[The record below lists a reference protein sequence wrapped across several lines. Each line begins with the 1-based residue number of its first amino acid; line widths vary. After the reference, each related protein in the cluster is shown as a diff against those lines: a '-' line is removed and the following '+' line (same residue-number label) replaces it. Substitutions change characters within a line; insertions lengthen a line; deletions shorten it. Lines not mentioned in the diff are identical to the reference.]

1 MSKIITGKHSSKKDV
16 ITKKAAGLFITR
28 GYNAT
33 SMRELALS
41 VGVEAPSLYN
51 HIGSKGELLNDI
63 CFRIAEAFTSHLD
76 LVEKQPG
83 SSAGKLEQV
92 IRFQIRMMLDHY
104 DEVYVANHEWKH
116 LSEPWL
122 NDFLARRRNYE
133 KRMVALVER
142 GIQSKEL
149 RPINPYV
156 AVLNILSTVRGIE
169 FWHRHKKNL
178 SASVLESDMV
188 THLLN
193 GLVKQ

>member
-1 MSKIITGKHSSKKDV
+1 MSKIITGKNNSKKDV

-63 CFRIAEAFTSHLD
+63 CFRIAEAFTSQLD

-83 SSAGKLEQV
+83 SVAGKLELV
-92 IRFQIRMMLDHY
+92 IRFHIRMMLDHF

-116 LSEPWL
+116 LGEPGL
-122 NDFLARRRNYE
+122 NDFLAKRRNYE
-133 KRMVALVER
+133 KRMVALVEK

-169 FWHRHKKNL
+169 FWHRHNKNL

>member
-28 GYNAT
+28 GYRAT

-63 CFRIAEAFTSHLD
+63 CFRIAETFTSQLD

-83 SSAGKLEQV
+83 TAAGKLELV
-92 IRFQIRMMLDHY
+92 IRFHIRMMLDHF

-116 LSEPWL
+116 LGEPWL
-122 NDFLARRRNYE
+122 SDFLARRRSYE
-133 KRMVALVER
+133 KRMVALVEK
-142 GIQSKEL
+142 GIRSKEL

-156 AVLNILSTVRGIE
+156 AVQNILSTVRGIE

-178 SASVLESDMV
+178 SAEDLERDMV
-188 THLLN
+188 THLLI